1 MIGWATRIPSAIR
14 LQWLKVVCKIYI
26 DVFSFLR
33 SSWEA
38 FKYNWMITRITF
50 LRSLFYFPSS
60 SRSANWMTH
69 HYLRDLPFSYSF
81 SFLRQ
86 PSWISYD
93 RWSVVLIIK
102 LSKKNVFKQKQK
114 YFSHKSFQTKSRQ
127 WSKYLNVSQVLTEF
141 GNGWVYELSKSGY
154 FTKVCPKIVYQT
166 ERIANIHKI
175 LFFTRSLYEHTMECI
190 KFMKEYSFI

>member
-1 MIGWATRIPSAIR
+1 MFLTAISGILRNYLCKCCNVIGWATRIPSAIR

-102 LSKKNVFKQKQK
+102 LSRKNVFKQKQNISVINLFK
-114 YFSHKSFQTKSRQ
+114 QNPDNEA
-127 WSKYLNVSQVLTEF
+127 NV
-141 GNGWVYELSKSGY
+141 
-154 FTKVCPKIVYQT
+154 
-166 ERIANIHKI
+166 
-175 LFFTRSLYEHTMECI
+175 
-190 KFMKEYSFI
+190 